1 MPGNPFSLP
10 GRVDPREPL
19 DPRDGRD
26 TDELYLDD
34 MDNTGAAYRKFRD
47 EFANPK
53 DLQRRGRLVIATG
66 PEGCGK
72 TALIN
77 RCAWWARSELERVG
91 LTAAVVD
98 ARGDVIESQPFEVRV
113 QSVCRR
119 LADRL
124 RHWNLLQRSEEFQRY
139 REIPE
144 DVCSYLTDYL
154 VPDTVVIVLLPPSE
168 VKAELVRY
176 AGLSREKLMFFA
188 EVREREQLDAVAE
201 TLRLPGGRR
210 ATLLEVGPL
219 AEAHGWLFVDNRM
232 RRSGLRDSVPPLTED
247 TMRQM
252 TGGRAISIGELQ
264 GLLYELYEEALAST
278 PPPSEVTWDYIK
290 QFYWLNARGNRYR

>member
-1 MPGNPFSLP
+1 
-10 GRVDPREPL
+10 
-19 DPRDGRD
+19 
-26 TDELYLDD
+26 
-34 MDNTGAAYRKFRD
+34 
-47 EFANPK
+47 
-53 DLQRRGRLVIATG
+53 VIATG

-77 RCAWWARSELERVG
+77 RCAWWAGSALERVG

-98 ARGDVIESQPFEVRV
+98 ARGDAIASQRTEARV
-113 QSVCRR
+113 QGVCRR

-124 RHWNLLQRSEEFQRY
+124 RNRNLLQRSEEFLRY
-139 REIPE
+139 RENPE

-154 VPDTVVIVLLPPSE
+154 IPGTVVIVLLPPSE
-168 VKAELVRY
+168 VKDELVVY
-176 AGLSREKLMFFA
+176 AGLSEAKLMFFA

-201 TLRLPGGRR
+201 QLRLPGGRR
-210 ATLLEVGPL
+210 ATVLEVGPL

-232 RRSGLRDSVPPLTED
+232 TRSGMRHSVPALTED

-252 TGGRAISIGELQ
+252 TRARAISIGELQ
-264 GLLYELYEEALAST
+264 GLLYELYEEVLAST

-290 QFYWLNARGNRYR
+290 EFYWLNARGNRYR

>member
-19 DPRDGRD
+19 DPRGRD
-26 TDELYLDD
+26 SDKLYLD
-34 MDNTGAAYRKFRD
+34 MDNTEASYRRFRD
-47 EFANPK
+47 EFANPG
-53 DLQRRGRLVIATG
+53 DLQRRGRLVIAAG

-77 RCAWWARSELERVG
+77 RCTWWALSALKQVG
-91 LTAAVVD
+91 LTAAVID
-98 ARGDVIESQPFEVRV
+98 ARADAIASHPVEVRV
-113 QSVCRR
+113 QTVCRR

-124 RHWNLLQRSEEFQRY
+124 RNWNFLQRSEEFRRY
-139 REIPE
+139 RENPE

-168 VKAELVRY
+168 VKSELVEY
-176 AGLSREKLMFFA
+176 ARLSREKLMFFA

-201 TLRLPGGRR
+201 KLRLPGGRR

-232 RRSGLRDSVPPLTED
+232 RRSGVRDSVPALTED
-247 TMRQM
+247 TMRRW
-252 TGGRAISIGELQ
+252 TGTRPISIGELQ
-264 GLLYELYEEALAST
+264 GLLYKLYEEVLAAT
-278 PPPSEVTWDYIK
+278 QPPNEVTWDYIK
-290 QFYWLNARGNRYR
+290 EFFYRNARGNHY